1 MNMLKNKKGESY
13 VYLCV
18 IVMFISMLVSALIL
32 YMSLTTQVQ
41 AQKRDVK
48 AKLDGYISDYSVEIF
63 NTLKQ
68 GQHFADYIDWNELE
82 SGALA
87 ALGFSDVADSEYVYA
102 NGIRMERP
110 VVEVLSGNGF
120 GVKID
125 YTVYFPVEWNGEK
138 YAELQIPTTITS
150 YYKLK

>member
-1 MNMLKNKKGESY
+1 MNILKDKKGESY
-13 VYLCV
+13 IYLCV
-18 IVMFISMLVSALIL
+18 IVIFIAMLVSVLIL
-32 YMSLTTQVQ
+32 YMGLTTQVQ

-68 GQHFADYIDWNELE
+68 GQHFTDYIDWNELE

-87 ALGFSDVADSEYVYA
+87 TLGFSDVTDSEYVYA

-110 VVEVLSGNGF
+110 EITTLSGNGF

-125 YTVYFPVEWNGEK
+125 YTVYFPVKWNGER
-138 YAELQIPTTITS
+138 YADLKIPITVTS
-150 YYKLK
+150 YYKFK